1 MPSWSRAVLLGT
13 ALALCLAPGHSVS
26 TPPLAKPPKKQTLPK
41 VEAEAV
47 AEAAQEA
54 AEEPEAAAAEAVA
67 EETEAEL
74 PEEEVEE
81 EEEEVAAPP
90 IAIDAPTAKTA
101 SAPSPAAAG
110 SKASV
115 QFMITA
121 DMKEKLLALGY
132 SEEDIAQL
140 QPERARVIVNRGL
153 KRTSKLPASWTRSAQ
168 RDGPIVGAWRRIK
181 QHTTTPAGMAGLAA
195 GGLAT
200 LLAARSSRPQ
210 PNFALAAR
218 PKANAK
224 PANAKAAKAEAPSK
238 AAPAPPSSP
247 SPPSS
252 PPTHKG
258 LWLDVQIDKLIAFFV
273 RPAAPLSPP
282 LSLATHRRW
291 HPAPR
296 TPHHAPRT
304 LHHVPRTTHH
314 APRTTHHARHALLTS
329 ARDIAGGCD
338 AEVKQ
343 LTRSGLVREPVCG
356 VCASGARLGL
366 RAPAILGGGKGG
378 RRPLCIL
385 VCGPWKWP
393 A

>member
-181 QHTTTPAGMAGLAA
+181 QHTATPAGIAGLAA

-200 LLAARSSRPQ
+200 VLMASRKPSAGD
-210 PNFALAAR
+210 FALAAR

-224 PANAKAAKAEAPSK
+224 PVNVKADKAKAPS
-238 AAPAPPSSP
+238 PP

-252 PPTHKG
+252 PPPPPSHEG
-258 LWLDVQIDKLIAFFV
+258 LWLDRQIDKLIAFFAGV
-273 RPAAPLSPP
+273 M
-282 LSLATHRRW
+282 RR
-291 HPAPR
+291 
-296 TPHHAPRT
+296 
-304 LHHVPRTTHH
+304 
-314 APRTTHHARHALLTS
+314 
-329 ARDIAGGCD
+329 
-338 AEVKQ
+338 
-343 LTRSGLVREPVCG
+343 
-356 VCASGARLGL
+356 
-366 RAPAILGGGKGG
+366 
-378 RRPLCIL
+378 
-385 VCGPWKWP
+385 
-393 A
+393 

>member
-13 ALALCLAPGHSVS
+13 ALALCLAPGHGVT

-41 VEAEAV
+41 VEAEAA
-47 AEAAQEA
+47 AEATEPPAEA
-54 AEEPEAAAAEAVA
+54 AEELEAAAAEVVA
-67 EETEAEL
+67 EENEAEL
-74 PEEEVEE
+74 PEEEEE
-81 EEEEVAAPP
+81 EAPP
-90 IAIDAPTAKTA
+90 MEAIDAPTAKTT
-101 SAPSPAAAG
+101 SAPSPAAAS

-168 RDGPIVGAWRRIK
+168 REGPIVGAWRRIK

-224 PANAKAAKAEAPSK
+224 PVNAKPAKAEAPSK

-247 SPPSS
+247 SPP
-252 PPTHKG
+252 
-258 LWLDVQIDKLIAFFV
+258 
-273 RPAAPLSPP
+273 
-282 LSLATHRRW
+282 
-291 HPAPR
+291 
-296 TPHHAPRT
+296 
-304 LHHVPRTTHH
+304 
-314 APRTTHHARHALLTS
+314 
-329 ARDIAGGCD
+329 
-338 AEVKQ
+338 
-343 LTRSGLVREPVCG
+343 
-356 VCASGARLGL
+356 
-366 RAPAILGGGKGG
+366 
-378 RRPLCIL
+378 
-385 VCGPWKWP
+385 
-393 A
+393 